1 MANNLGLD
9 PFPDP
14 VGHFGGPWR
23 PFWILQAVR
32 RCRRWASAPGVTR
45 LVFLKF
51 SWIVFLISRPG
62 CHNPSQRGNIVDRKF
77 ALSHRK
83 FQLISAFLLLLR
95 VDWVKLSEICYFFL
109 EKINSFETV
118 IYFLW
123 ILFIQFN
130 LCYDKY
136 VFVLT
141 CWLEYSLYL
150 PANTAF
156 LQEILKFILAL
167 TGNEKNCDTL

>member
-1 MANNLGLD
+1 MSQEPTFKVWSKSG
-9 PFPDP
+9 
-14 VGHFGGPWR
+14 
-23 PFWILQAVR
+23 QQQ
-32 RCRRWASAPGVTR
+32 
-45 LVFLKF
+45 LKYC
-51 SWIVFLISRPG
+51 WYGQTG
-62 CHNPSQRGNIVDRKF
+62 CHNPRQRGNIVDRKLT
-77 ALSHRK
+77 LSHRK
-83 FQLISAFLLLLR
+83 FQLIFAFLLLLR

-123 ILFIQFN
+123 IFFIQFN

-167 TGNEKNCDTL
+167 TGNEKNYDTLLDISII